1 MQFDF
6 SRLRGRIIEK
16 YGSCSAFAKAIGRSA
31 VWLSYRLNNVVHWA
45 SDEIAEVC
53 TPDRLDIPPEEYH
66 SYFYTPK
73 SSV

>member
-16 YGSCSAFAKAIGRSA
+16 YGSCAAFAESIGRSS
-31 VWLSYRLNNVVHWA
+31 VWLSNRLNNVVHWA

-53 TPDRLDIPPEEYH
+53 KPGRLDIMPEEIPA
-66 SYFYTPK
+66 YFFTLK
-73 SSV
+73 FR